1 MTAIN
6 YISKLEKRV
15 SVNYSNY
22 YFDAVIT
29 VIFHDVIWEIYLL
42 LGMKDSC
49 LYKSGNADLSKY
61 PAEYRRKNVMKQ
73 TETLYFSYSDH
84 FPSAAAASSVMIVMV
99 GRTPFGLCA
108 VSFTIT

>member
-6 YISKLEKRV
+6 YISKLKKRV

-49 LYKSGNADLSKY
+49 LYKSGNPDLSKY

-84 FPSAAAASSVMIVMV
+84 FPSAAASSVMIVMV
-99 GRTPFGLCA
+99 GRTTFGVCA
-108 VSFTIT
+108 VSFAIL

>member
-6 YISKLEKRV
+6 YISKLKKRV

-29 VIFHDVIWEIYLL
+29 VIFYDVIWKIYLL

-49 LYKSGNADLSKY
+49 LYKSGNPDLSKY

-73 TETLYFSYSDH
+73 AETLYFSYSDH
-84 FPSAAAASSVMIVMV
+84 FPSAAVSSVMIVMV
-99 GRTPFGLCA
+99 GRTTFGVCA
-108 VSFTIT
+108 VSFAIL